1 MLFLCSYIYQMNISS
16 ILSKDLL
23 PLPYTH
29 WMLKEIYEQPDVLR
43 ATLDQYI
50 DGSGFRDEMCAPLR
64 HWLSQTKREI
74 VIAASGSSRH
84 AGMAG
89 EIMIEDLTGIAVDV
103 EYASEYCHRAE
114 AATKQAAVIVISQ
127 SGETADTLA
136 ALRKAQCAGHQTL
149 AITNI
154 ANSTIA
160 REAAVSFPTE
170 AGIERAVPATKS
182 FTAQILNLHLLSLLA
197 AESTGALSA
206 AELQSLLAQVAA
218 TPALI
223 SAQLAGWEAAIRD
236 VAAYYRDV
244 KNLLFLGRG
253 IHYPIAREGALK
265 LKESAY
271 LHAEG
276 YPSGELKHGP
286 NALVSAET
294 PLVMIATVDRA
305 DAESVQRYEKTLQLM
320 CDMRQQGAE
329 ILAVANTGD
338 RGIAA
343 IANHTI
349 VVDAT
354 SEALLPLSEVI
365 PLQMLSYVMAI
376 QKGIDVDNPRNL
388 TKAVLT
394 E

>member
-1 MLFLCSYIYQMNISS
+1 
-16 ILSKDLL
+16 
-23 PLPYTH
+23 
-29 WMLKEIYEQPDVLR
+29 MLKEIYEQPEVLR
-43 ATLDQYI
+43 ATLTQYL
-50 DGSGFRDEMCAPLR
+50 DGDGFRAQTCDPLR
-64 HWLSQTKREI
+64 RWLGQAKREI

-103 EYASEYCHRAE
+103 EYASEYCHRSE

-136 ALRKAQCAGHQTL
+136 ALRKAHIAGHHTL
-149 AITNI
+149 AITNV
-154 ANSTIA
+154 ANSTMA
-160 REAAVSFPTE
+160 CEATASFPTE

-182 FTAQILNLHLLSLLA
+182 FTAQLLNLHLLSLLA
-197 AESTGALSA
+197 AESTGAISSSDLK
-206 AELQSLLAQVAA
+206 SLLAQVA
-218 TPALI
+218 TMPERI
-223 SAQLAGWEAAIRD
+223 QAQLAGWEAAIRS
-236 VAAYYRDV
+236 VAAHYRDM

-294 PLVMIATVDRA
+294 PLVMLATVDHA
-305 DAESVQRYEKTLQLM
+305 DDESVQRYAKSLQLM
-320 CDMRQQGAE
+320 RDMRQQGAE

-338 RGIAA
+338 QEVAA

-349 VVDAT
+349 TVNET

-365 PLQMLSYVMAI
+365 PLQMFSYVMAI
-376 QKGIDVDNPRNL
+376 QNGIDVDNPRNL